1 MEGAS
6 ISLQEFIRMSE
17 ERLGEPSS
25 YSQYSAEATEENLW
39 DSRATYGKPS
49 AEKLALFTNASESF
63 LTSSCNVRS
72 TVVRDKHDINWCS
85 PGDYLTNWNLLSVD
99 DQTLLHK
106 LISSDTVSNSNR
118 YGLKAKNLET
128 HLLLSIGC
136 DMNNIINNGR
146 CSVVSNLKSPSDAY
160 TVYSVECVDN
170 RAVDAKTCLRAYR
183 KWNKSFSPQTLSEH
197 GFVCYQAVI
206 TSGAAYRKLSN
217 FNESKE
223 DYHKFFKSNSEIF
236 ARWLKARKIY
246 SYAYSHEVS
255 VDSILQGDYRPHT
268 HLIFYI
274 PREND
279 TLYSLDEKALEL
291 EKEFNS
297 IFEDRSYSL
306 LRKEVDGAMVPRR
319 ATKYEEV
326 EKVYSYLHNCYSLSN
341 TYLREI
347 RETNV
352 RELNIKTVECY
363 RNLVNLFKNEE
374 GLDYRPVRRFN
385 SSMMPKK
392 DETQDYLHPLLQK
405 KKKSNTI
412 KKSRKASKE
421 EMKPVSINKDLLK
434 KALFGARARAEARD
448 NAQFQQQMQDQY
460 SKQHSDLVAGGMS
473 SGDAIKQMR
482 GTQQNAIDLDTAR
495 RNEFDQE
502 MNDMQARRDAFGR
515 ASVQPGFRY
524 SRQEPQKA
532 QAPVLRG
539 ALSNSER
546 ENDRIVQNQIRT
558 NNDPYLRA
566 QQDATDRF
574 PELGR
579 AGSPMNKAFL
589 DIVKSQGGAEAL
601 RNSPDR
607 IYSLAQQANESLN
620 TSPSAT
626 PTPAP
631 AAPAQADTA
640 PESAPQ
646 AVPDAPPLQVD
657 TVSTPAPEPAPAQPA
672 QASNDQSQNPLLNSP
687 AASNPFS
694 GNTTLSLAS
703 GAGQASPVQ
712 STPAPAAT
720 PKPVAAAGP
729 VKPSYNQ
736 DQMNAFRKAH
746 GGAFDPKSK
755 LDRSKMNSMFSQ
767 TPKVPTMTPE
777 KTGSV
782 NLSNP
787 QQKTAFRK
795 TASLLGM
802 SELSVEQAM
811 HELSKEK
818 RADSSEGRFLNH
830 IREELFKAAEIL
842 GEACTYSPEQIT
854 SITEDLES
862 FQKAAALEATSFWKG
877 FSEDVLSRGHD
888 QNFLTGVL
896 KQAQDAVDSA
906 IVNASNNV
914 TGAAKSGLEHAAE
927 IAKNNGSLQEAV
939 GEEPMGDLVGSS
951 VSTAQ
956 KATESGMD
964 SMKKTLGN
972 AAKGG
977 KSWFKDITSSLTPAD
992 DRNQIFPGLGNQY
1005 VGAAGGALL
1014 SAILGSQ
1021 LGLEGPA
1028 SWLVPLLG
1036 GAAGYHYLPK
1046 LINQWKDAPGTGT
1059 KAMSPGAAAANQ
1071 SNPPLIAPENTA
1083 TTQAGEKWKGTGFY
1097 GSPAFN
1103 RLYRN
1108 PVNKPTHT
1116 PSAPANIRDPFA
1128 ANSAGFYP

>member
-1 MEGAS
+1 MEGVS

-17 ERLGEPSS
+17 ERLGEDSS
-25 YSQYSAEATEENLW
+25 YSQYSAEAVEENLW
-39 DSRATYGKPS
+39 DYRATYGKPS
-49 AEKLALFTNASESF
+49 AEKLALFTSASEAF
-63 LTSSCNVRS
+63 LTNSCNVRS

-85 PGDYLTNWNLLSVD
+85 PEDYLTNWNLLSGD

-106 LISSDTVSNSNR
+106 LISSDIVSNSNR

-146 CSVVSNLKSPSDAY
+146 CSIVSNLKSPSDAY
-160 TVYSVECVDN
+160 SVYSRECVDN

-183 KWNKSFSPQTLSEH
+183 KWNNSFSPQTLSEH

-206 TSGAAYRKLSN
+206 TSGVAYRKLSN
-217 FNESKE
+217 FNEAKE

-255 VDSILQGDYRPHT
+255 VDSILKEEYRPHT

-297 IFEDRSYSL
+297 IFEDRSFSL

-326 EKVYSYLHNCYSLSN
+326 EKVYSYLHNCYSLAN

-385 SSMMPKK
+385 SSMIPKK
-392 DETQDYLHPLLQK
+392 TESQDYLHPLLQK

-421 EMKPVSINKDLLK
+421 EMKPVSLNKDLLK

-448 NAQFQQQMQDQY
+448 NAQFQQQIQDQY
-460 SKQHSDLVAGGMS
+460 TKQYNDLVAGGMN

-482 GTQQNAIDLDTAR
+482 GAQQNAIDADTAR
-495 RNEFDQE
+495 RNAFDQE
-502 MNDMQARRDAFGR
+502 MNDMQARRDQFGR
-515 ASVQPGFRY
+515 ASTQPGFRY

-546 ENDRIVQNQIRT
+546 ENDKIVQNQIRT
-558 NNDPYLRA
+558 NNDPYLKA

-601 RNSPDR
+601 RKSPDR
-607 IYSLAQQANESLN
+607 IFSLAQQANESLN
-620 TSPSAT
+620 PSPSAAPT
-626 PTPAP
+626 PAPVPAAAEPTPAP
-631 AAPAQADTA
+631 APAPPAQAE
-640 PESAPQ
+640 PVLESAPQ
-646 AVPDAPPLQVD
+646 ADPAAPPIQMD
-657 TVSTPAPEPAPAQPA
+657 TGAAPTSEPSPA
-672 QASNDQSQNPLLNSP
+672 QASSDQSQNPLLNSP
-687 AASNPFS
+687 A
-694 GNTTLSLAS
+694 
-703 GAGQASPVQ
+703 
-712 STPAPAAT
+712 PA
-720 PKPVAAAGP
+720 PKPVVASKP
-729 VKPSYNQ
+729 VKPSYSQ
-736 DQMNAFRKAH
+736 DHMNAFRKAH
-746 GGAFDPKSK
+746 GGAFDPNSK
-755 LDRSKMNSMFSQ
+755 LDRSKMNSMVSQ
-767 TPKVPTMTPE
+767 PPKVPTMTPE

-787 QQKTAFRK
+787 QQQTAFRK

-818 RADSSEGRFLNH
+818 RAASSEGRFLNY
-830 IREELFKAAEIL
+830 IREELFKAAGIL
-842 GEACTYSPEQIT
+842 GEACIYSPEQIT
-854 SITEDLES
+854 NITEDLGS
-862 FQKAAALEATSFWKG
+862 FQKAAELEASFFWEG
-877 FSEDVLSRGHD
+877 FSSEMLKEGQDED
-888 QNFLTGVL
+888 FLKGVL
-896 KQAQDAVDSA
+896 KTAEELSSVLGTSQPQGLGDV
-906 IVNASNNV
+906 AS
-914 TGAAKSGLEHAAE
+914 T
-927 IAKNNGSLQEAV
+927 V
-939 GEEPMGDLVGSS
+939 GEGLKS
-951 VSTAQ
+951 VF
-956 KATESGMD
+956 
-964 SMKKTLGN
+964 N
-972 AAKGG
+972 AAKEKGG
-977 KSWFKDITSSLTPAD
+977 AGLASAGETLKNSGGEVASNISNAASEIGNTLKNTGAGIAESAQDTFNKTKEQLSPAADQLRESVSGLAQKGKDAFKNLTSSLTPED
-992 DRNQIFPGLGNQY
+992 DRNQIIPGVGNQY
-1005 VGAAGGALL
+1005 MGAAGGALL
-1014 SAILGSQ
+1014 SALLGGQ
-1021 LGLEGPA
+1021 MGLQGPA
-1028 SWLVPLLG
+1028 AWLLPLLG

-1046 LINQWKDAPGTGT
+1046 LINMWKDAPGTGT
-1059 KAMSPGAAAANQ
+1059 RAISPGAAAANQ
-1071 SNPPLIAPENTA
+1071 QNPLI
-1083 TTQAGEKWKGTGFY
+1083 
-1097 GSPAFN
+1097 
-1103 RLYRN
+1103 
-1108 PVNKPTHT
+1108 T
-1116 PSAPANIRDPFA
+1116 PLAQQ
-1128 ANSAGFYP
+1128 